1 MMVDRLLALAAAAEC
16 HAVINRWKSIG
27 YLKGSAG
34 RTLFDMKAAGW
45 ELYATIYREL
55 AGREGYWSMTPTQF
69 AVSNEEHEQARR
81 EQIPQ
86 TGGIVTAPMKALIG
100 EPSPSDDTPRKRAL
114 DALTREIYEAGLYGV
129 MTEPEQER
137 GDQ

>member
-1 MMVDRLLALAAAAEC
+1 MMVDRLLALASAAEC

-27 YLKGSAG
+27 HLKGSAG
-34 RTLFDMKAAGW
+34 RALLEMKAAGW

-55 AGREGYWSMTPTQF
+55 AGREEYWSMTPTQ
-69 AVSNEEHEQARR
+69 SNEEHEQARR

-86 TGGIVTAPMKALIG
+86 TGGIVT
-100 EPSPSDDTPRKRAL
+100 EPLSDDTPRKRAL
-114 DALTREIYEAGLYGV
+114 DALTRKIYEAGLYRV